1 MGGRSEGGRASS
13 GPGEGASSTSRTG
26 LAATAADAA
35 PSDLAQRHGA
45 MSDALGDG
53 NAERNAKARPA
64 GQRQGSR
71 ATGRHRSVWG
81 DPLGRPGVRQ
91 GMSDERDDLPG
102 RRRSAEGLDTASL

>member
-1 MGGRSEGGRASS
+1 M
-13 GPGEGASSTSRTG
+13 
-26 LAATAADAA
+26 AATAADAA

-53 NAERNAKARPA
+53 NAERNAESPA
-64 GQRQGSR
+64 GRSEARVSGD
-71 ATGRHRSVWG
+71 GRHRSVWG

-91 GMSDERDDLPG
+91 GMSDEREDLPE